1 MSSGTRTARYSDSAR
16 VSAIA
21 EAGTMALCHPE
32 AETATAEAAEAADVP
47 HVGPAA
53 TPPDLP
59 ACHPVAGWSLP
70 SPRSRLHHLQNGGGL
85 QKIYLK
91 PTELPKCM

>member
-16 VSAIA
+16 EPTWPRQGRWLSVI
-21 EAGTMALCHPE
+21 LRQL
-32 AETATAEAAEAADVP
+32 ETATAEAADVP
-47 HVGPAA
+47 HVGPALA

-59 ACHPVAGWSLP
+59 LACHPVAAWSLP